1 MVVKGK
7 FESNQS
13 KGLFGGFSGKKL
25 YFEESFHGNTGF
37 LAFSKESFLSQWEVA
52 WKLSVASQE
61 TPSGLLDDKSKGS
74 LAGGRG
80 FY

>member
-1 MVVKGK
+1 MAYLGSQSINNILAIKFNFLIFCRNVPKFKKKMVVKGK

-37 LAFSKESFLSQWEVA
+37 LAFSKESFLSQ
-52 WKLSVASQE
+52 
-61 TPSGLLDDKSKGS
+61 
-74 LAGGRG
+74 
-80 FY
+80 